1 MSKFKPG
8 PLPLPRAP
16 LQNALMLRHPVT
28 LAAEPPST
36 PQAARPVIA
45 PVAIT
50 TFQKFGFSMLCLYA
64 IGPMINDIANNI
76 FGFVPRITLIPLALL
91 SVCAVFG
98 GGLRRALQLSIGRWW
113 LAMFVIILADTPFS
127 TWPGGSVA
135 TLLNFG
141 PRRYVIL
148 FCVAAVQVS
157 AMQCIRFAYL
167 QILSSTLL
175 LFMCFRY
182 GILSDSDGRF

>member
-8 PLPLPRAP
+8 PLPSPTAP
-16 LQNALMLRHPVT
+16 LQNGVLLRHPVT
-28 LAAEPPST
+28 LATEPPST
-36 PQAARPVIA
+36 PQAAGAVMA
-45 PVAIT
+45 PVAST
-50 TFQKFGFSMLCLYA
+50 ALQRFGFAMLCLYA

-91 SVCAVFG
+91 WVCAIFG
-98 GGLRRALQLSIGRWW
+98 GGLRRALQLSMGRWW
-113 LAMFVIILADTPFS
+113 LGMFVIMLVGTPFS

-148 FCVAAVQVS
+148 FCVAAVQIS
-157 AMQCIRFAYL
+157 GMQCIRFAYL
-167 QILSSTLL
+167 QILSSALL
-175 LFMCFRY
+175 LFMFFRY
-182 GILSDSDGRF
+182 